1 MSIDKDKIKHTAK
14 LARISLAEKK
24 IESLS
29 KDLSN
34 IFNFI
39 EKLSKIN
46 TDNVNPLTS
55 ILDHS
60 LRTREDKVTDGE
72 IRDKILENSPSK
84 NEEFFIEK
92 KSIILKAK
100 IAIKIK
106 KSS

>member
-14 LARISLAEKK
+14 LARISLDEKK
-24 IESLS
+24 MENLS

-84 NEEFFIEK
+84 NEEFFIVPKVIE
-92 KSIILKAK
+92 
-100 IAIKIK
+100 
-106 KSS
+106 